1 MQLDL
6 TGKVVVITG
15 ATKGIGR
22 AIAEAFASEKAYL
35 TIVSR
40 SQTDCERVA
49 KELMEAHE
57 GCKVLPL
64 SADISSMYDIDRIIS
79 TTISHYGKLD
89 AIVNNAGSAI
99 TGPAFSATEKEWDHV
114 MNIDCKAV
122 YFLCQKAGLYMKDHG
137 GGKIIN
143 IASAAGIVG
152 MRGLAPYSAAKGGV
166 VQMTKTFALEWA
178 KHNIQVNAVCPGYVR
193 TPMNDEIID
202 NKAVVDSIVKKIPM
216 RRFGNPEEIAGLCV
230 FLATEGSNYITGQA
244 ICVDGGMVAE

>member
-1 MQLDL
+1 MQLDM
-6 TGKVVVITG
+6 TGKAVIITG

-35 TIVSR
+35 TIASR
-40 SQTDCERVA
+40 KQQDCERVA
-49 KELMEAHE
+49 QELMEAYP
-57 GCKVLPL
+57 GCMVLPCA
-64 SADISSMYDIDRIIS
+64 ADISRMADIENLIQS
-79 TTISHYGKLD
+79 TIDCYGRLD

-99 TGPAFSATEKEWDHV
+99 TGPAFSATEEEWEHV
-114 MNIDCKAV
+114 MNVDCKAV

-202 NKAVVDSIVKKIPM
+202 NKAVVDSIIKKIPM
-216 RRFGNPEEIAGLCV
+216 RRFGEPKEIAALCV
-230 FLATEGSNYITGQA
+230 FLATTGSNYITGQA

>member
-1 MQLDL
+1 MQTNLA
-6 TGKVVVITG
+6 GNVVIITG

-22 AIAEAFASEKAYL
+22 AIAEAFAAEKAYL
-35 TIVSR
+35 TIASR
-40 SQTDCERVA
+40 KQADCVRVA
-49 KELMEAHE
+49 KELTEAYP
-57 GCKVLPL
+57 GCQVLPIA
-64 SADISSMYDIDRIIS
+64 ADISKMEDIERLIQQ
-79 TTISHYGKLD
+79 TIEHYGRLD
-89 AIVNNAGSAI
+89 TIVNNAGSAI
-99 TGPAFSATEKEWDHV
+99 TGSAFSTTEEEWEHV
-114 MNIDCKAV
+114 MNVDCKAV
-122 YFLCQKAGLYMKDHG
+122 YFLCQKAGLYMKEHD

-202 NKAVVDSIVKKIPM
+202 NKAVVDSIIKKIPM
-216 RRFGNPEEIAGLCV
+216 RRFGEPKEIAGLCV
-230 FLATEGSNYITGQA
+230 FLATEGADYMTGQA